1 MCLREG
7 REVCPSQ
14 FKHPIAF
21 RNSAASPRDNALH
34 KEQNRW
40 RATVAAEVPASRMDQ
55 GMRVETRL
63 QQGLQ
68 FGFVAQW

>member
-40 RATVAAEVPASRMDQ
+40 WATVAAKAPASRMDKVC
-55 GMRVETRL
+55 GWRPGFNRVSSL
-63 QQGLQ
+63 GS
-68 FGFVAQW
+68 